1 MIRSLISILLALCIM
16 LSLPLQAAE
25 STSGAEG
32 PKPYFEIEEPFT
44 INFLNQSQEKMRYL
58 QISVALKSDDPAII
72 NNAEMNLPMI
82 QDALRVL
89 FTDQD
94 YQTVS
99 TVTGRE
105 QLQQAALEKISQIL
119 ERETGSDGLEAVYFT
134 RFILQ

>member
-1 MIRSLISILLALCIM
+1 MIRSLTSILLTLFIM

-25 STSGAEG
+25 SASGAEG

-119 ERETGSDGLEAVYFT
+119 ERETGSDGLEEVYFT

>member
-25 STSGAEG
+25 PTSGAEG